1 MADLSD
7 LEKSL
12 EYFLKAL
19 YRTLYEKDTLST
31 GKLLSN
37 IPRSGPNFSIQ

>member
-7 LEKSL
+7 LEKFF
-12 EYFLKAL
+12 EYFLNAL

-37 IPRSGPNFSIQ
+37 IPQLGPNCSIQ